1 LQQTLQREW
10 PTEYQQV
17 TEAFC
22 KLLGESTSTGATLA
36 PPVRNKKWKVTN
48 EDEGRVPV
56 PMSSSSTPTPS
67 TTTGPVMESRPVQKT
82 LAATWGDTT
91 KITATRQATIDYYLL
106 RFIVCCAIAFS
117 VVDSGFF
124 IDFIAVL

>member
-1 LQQTLQREW
+1 MQQALQWEW

-17 TEAFC
+17 TEVFC
-22 KLLGESTSTGATLA
+22 GLSGESTLTGATSA
-36 PPVRNKKWKVTN
+36 PPVHNKKRKVTN
-48 EDEGRVPV
+48 DNEGRVPV
-56 PMSSSSTPTPS
+56 LLSSSSTPTPS
-67 TTTGPVMESRPVQKT
+67 TTTGPAMESQPVQKT

-106 RFIVCCAIAFS
+106 RFVVCCAIAFS